1 MPDNWQPGK
10 TGRGGR
16 HGRGVGKSKI
26 RKRRKPQGFDSPRP
40 TILTSKI

>member
-16 HGRGVGKSKI
+16 HGRRVGKSKM
-26 RKRRKPQGFDSPRP
+26 RNRNKKA
-40 TILTSKI
+40 